1 MLRIIFLSTMFS
13 DVERDIKLSK
23 RPNPVSGHKFQENLA
38 KGLEQNGCDLSI
50 INISR
55 IRSYPD
61 YPKAIFRKQ
70 YRTIGNCISTM
81 DIGFINL
88 PIINY
93 LSQLVTVYAA
103 LRKEIKKK
111 DSRAVLMTFNSNL
124 HTCFPILLA
133 RVFCKKSVILCNV
146 VGDIHGAY
154 GLTNHKISIKG
165 NLVRGL
171 EKIQDFLG
179 KKFDTFVFLTDYMAK
194 AMGVERKPYVVLEG
208 LYTLDG
214 NTLSPVQNE
223 DKQEKVV
230 FYAGSLH
237 EEYGIAHLL
246 RAFSMIKDNDY
257 RLWLAGSGNSEPLI
271 KTYIERDPRIAFLG
285 VITPQEVEERQ
296 KSATVLI
303 SPRTSDHEFVK
314 YSFPSKTMECL
325 ASGKP
330 YIAHR
335 LPCDPSEYGDYIQY
349 ADNDSDEALCDK
361 IIEVCSM
368 SKEQRQALGEHSRQ
382 FILEHKNPKKQCA
395 SILAMLEVFLIE

>member
-1 MLRIIFLSTMFS
+1 MLRIIFLSMMFS
-13 DVERDIKLSK
+13 DVEQDIKLSK
-23 RPNPVSGHKFQENLA
+23 HPNSVSGHKFQENLA

-55 IRSYPD
+55 IRGYPD

-70 YRTIGNCISTM
+70 CRTVGNCISTI
-81 DIGFINL
+81 DVGFINL
-88 PIINY
+88 PIVNY
-93 LSQLVTVYAA
+93 LSQLVTVYAT

-111 DSRAVLMTFNSNL
+111 DSRVVLMTFNSNL
-124 HTCFPILLA
+124 HTCIPMLLTK
-133 RVFCKKSVILCNV
+133 VLCTKSVILCNV

-154 GLTNHKISIKG
+154 GLTNHKIGIKG
-165 NLVRGL
+165 NLVRVL
-171 EKIQDFLG
+171 EKFQDYLG
-179 KKFDTFVFLTDYMAK
+179 KKFDTFVFLTDYMAR
-194 AMGVERKPYVVLEG
+194 AMGVEHKPYVVLEG

-214 NTLSPVQNE
+214 NKLPPVQNE

-230 FYAGSLH
+230 FYAGSLR
-237 EEYGIAHLL
+237 EEYGIEHLL

-349 ADNDSDEALCDK
+349 ADNDSDEALRDK
-361 IIEVCSM
+361 IIEICELTKS
-368 SKEQRQALGEHSRQ
+368 ERNEIGQRSRA
-382 FILEHKNPKKQCA
+382 FILREKNPKVMCER
-395 SILAMLEVFLIE
+395 ILPLLEKL